1 MCMCIYGYDVNV
13 KDPQSIAPRTHI
25 SLYAY
30 LHISISRYDVNVKD
44 PQSIAPRTHISL
56 YAYLYISIS
65 RYDVNVKD
73 PQSIA
78 PRTGVRR
85 DQLYSPYEQRHA
97 LQSI

>member
-1 MCMCIYGYDVNV
+1 MCMCIYG
-13 KDPQSIAPRTHI
+13 
-25 SLYAY
+25 
-30 LHISISRYDVNVKD
+30 
-44 PQSIAPRTHISL
+44 
-56 YAYLYISIS
+56 
-65 RYDVNVKD
+65 YDVNVKD